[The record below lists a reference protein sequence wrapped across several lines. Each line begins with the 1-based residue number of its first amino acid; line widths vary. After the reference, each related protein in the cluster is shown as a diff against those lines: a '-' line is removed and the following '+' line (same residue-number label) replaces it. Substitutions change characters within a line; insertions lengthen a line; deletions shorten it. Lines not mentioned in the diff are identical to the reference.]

1 MVKVYQ
7 PKVEVTLIKV
17 VMRDRSVTEAATG
30 PDTLIDL
37 TPFLGESGVV
47 QFSRGVNQPAGVFS
61 VELVDQASLQTGDS
75 VYSMI
80 EPMDIVEIRMAR
92 EPHIYD
98 QLPVVFRGFVHFIKR
113 SEKMGSNGKPL
124 RRVIVSGRD
133 WGGLLQAIQLFYKK
147 DYAIGQIMLNTFPMF
162 VSYGVSFENLVPKDF
177 VEKIVNAIVNPWLDE
192 LWLASS
198 LEQALRLNVKASV
211 TSGRVGP
218 YTIQPFEGSI
228 WSLLEQWT
236 DFAWNEII
244 FEDDNSGS
252 HLVYRA
258 RPYRDSSTGQLILD
272 DAKEADRVSLDIDAV
287 VSLDVERN
295 LEQVANYYHVDTP
308 QAYLNHP
315 ELINVEAMQKGS
327 VYKTDY
333 PNCDPAIYGLR
344 KVTEISQMTS
354 GENTHSAI
362 GEKSQKIKT
371 YAARHH
377 TWMENR
383 RDTLFAMR
391 KDNVVLES
399 GSMKLRGDERIKPGV
414 EIEINRGGLRAVYYP
429 INVTHTF
436 EVFGTYTTEV
446 QFIRGTGFI
455 KRLAQPNYL
464 NEKARGVYG

>member
-7 PKVEVTLIKV
+7 PKVQVTLIKV
-17 VMRDRSVTEAATG
+17 VTRERSVTEAATG
-30 PDTLIDL
+30 VDTVIDL

-61 VELVDQASLQTGDS
+61 VELVDQAAQQTGDS
-75 VYSMI
+75 LYSAI

-92 EPHIYD
+92 EPHVYS

-113 SEKMGSNGKPL
+113 SEKMGGNGKPL
-124 RRVIVSGRD
+124 RRVVVSGRD

-147 DYAIGQIMLNTFPMF
+147 DYVIGQIMLNTFPMF

-177 VEKIVNAIVNPWLDE
+177 VEKIVNSIVNPWLDE

-198 LEQALRLNVKASV
+198 LEQALRLNINASV

-236 DFAWNEII
+236 DTAWNELI
-244 FEDDNSGS
+244 FDDNDSGS
-252 HLVYRA
+252 RLIYRA
-258 RPYRDSSTGQLILD
+258 KPYRDVSTDQLILE
-272 DAKEADRVSLDIDAV
+272 DAVEPERVLLDIEAV
-287 VSLDVERN
+287 VSLTVERN
-295 LEQVANYYHVDTP
+295 LDQVANYYHIETP

-315 ELINVEAMQKGS
+315 ELINVEAMQNGS

-344 KVTEISQMTS
+344 KATETSQMTS
-354 GENTHSAI
+354 GGNARSAV
-362 GEKSQKIKT
+362 GEKSDKVKD
-371 YAARHH
+371 YADRHH

-383 RDTLFAMR
+383 RDALFDMR

-399 GSMKLRGDERIKPGV
+399 GSMTLRGDERIKPGV
-414 EIEINRGGLRAVYYP
+414 ELEINRGGLRAIYYLT
-429 INVTHTF
+429 NVTHTF
-436 EVFGTYTTEV
+436 EVYGRYITEV

-455 KRLAQPNYL
+455 KRLEQPNYL
-464 NEKARGVYG
+464 NEIDRGVYG